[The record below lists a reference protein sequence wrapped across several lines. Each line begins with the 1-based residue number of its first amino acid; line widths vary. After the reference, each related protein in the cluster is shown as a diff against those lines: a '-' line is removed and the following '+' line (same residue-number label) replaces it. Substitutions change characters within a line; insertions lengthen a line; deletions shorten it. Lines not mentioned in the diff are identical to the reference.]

1 MLLIPQSLHSE
12 LGYLEEKAHICYK
25 GFTISIWLLWRGWS
39 TTDPVQ
45 NWHELPLL
53 EPEVQ

>member
-1 MLLIPQSLHSE
+1 MLLIPQSLHNE

-25 GFTISIWLLWRGWS
+25 VFTISIWLLWRGWS